1 MQPQYRGYGQQHA
14 PPRAG
19 GGGQHV
25 PQRRGGI
32 GPMMS
37 AGPHHSVPMTQAQIN
52 QQHHQQQQAN
62 HLAKLRSGK
71 PTDKNLPDGVEEGLS
86 AGSDVAACYT
96 QLRDLERRLDAT
108 MTRKSNTVEDQFWQ
122 GNGLGVDTFD
132 FSSNLESTY
141 RVKIEGRLLD
151 DEDEVEADEEQ
162 RKGDDNEA
170 EGDKMETDSPSKT
183 KSKPA
188 AAAKRPR
195 PARQGAEAS
204 VEWKKPDRTPA
215 GAGNLPAMADFDE
228 FTFKR
233 NGDENMNITINLFRH
248 EDPERF
254 ELTPALADI
263 IDMREATRQE
273 AVMALWEYIKLMN
286 LQEDEEKRNFRCDDL
301 LRKLNDY
308 LTPHLRALPPREAGL
323 HDPRRRGLPQGPPAD
338 HLRRARAGRRLAALR
353 GCRPSCTTPQ
363 YAGMLKEGRRA
374 RRPARRAHPGRRL
387 SPRPSTPFLASMAR
401 DPVGF
406 VKGWLSSQKRDLEVI
421 MGEATRGGGED
432 ATGDEWRRGGRDSVW
447 ATTNARE
454 SVNVLLAKQPTRV

>member
-1 MQPQYRGYGQQHA
+1 MRIW
-14 PPRAG
+14 
-19 GGGQHV
+19 V
-25 PQRRGGI
+25 
-32 GPMMS
+32 
-37 AGPHHSVPMTQAQIN
+37 
-52 QQHHQQQQAN
+52 
-62 HLAKLRSGK
+62 
-71 PTDKNLPDGVEEGLS
+71 
-86 AGSDVAACYT
+86 
-96 QLRDLERRLDAT
+96 
-108 MTRKSNTVEDQFWQ
+108 SNTVEDQFWQ

-195 PARQGAEAS
+195 LSHFFKALTVDFDRPKPGRQGAEAS

-301 LRKLNDY
+301 LRKVRTPLPVLPCLPY
-308 LTPHLRALPPREAGL
+308 PTPHLFAFLT
-323 HDPRRRGLPQGPPAD
+323 H
-338 HLRRARAGRRLAALR
+338 H
-353 GCRPSCTTPQ
+353 PSC
-363 YAGMLKEGRRA
+363 
-374 RRPARRAHPGRRL
+374 
-387 SPRPSTPFLASMAR
+387 
-401 DPVGF
+401 
-406 VKGWLSSQKRDLEVI
+406 
-421 MGEATRGGGED
+421 
-432 ATGDEWRRGGRDSVW
+432 
-447 ATTNARE
+447 
-454 SVNVLLAKQPTRV
+454 